1 MMHTRTKLI
10 ICLLTVVPKV
20 NGANSQLSRL
30 TFAGGFGGGPS
41 SSSFK
46 GSAKKSKGKKSGFSE
61 IEKQPLTPATTAAA
75 CEEEPKLDKWGLPP
89 PTEEDL
95 FPFLPPSTELIAV
108 SSQAE
113 PTKQDIE
120 HALKDHLKLNLDRF
134 DENGIEKAPLPGRQ
148 PMKLRMIHQSP
159 PVLAIDHFFS
169 REECMAVQDI
179 TKSDGDAAAAALK
192 VASATF
198 SPLASSKRTSTSWF
212 CFYQQMPTLLAKAHA
227 MLGIPIQQME
237 EPQIVRYRTGEEFSW
252 HYDEVPRTQLD
263 NGGQR
268 VMTLLVYLNDV
279 TRGGGTIFRDLK
291 DTEGETL
298 LMKPQQGSALVFF
311 PAYNDGRADDRTLHK
326 GEVAFDEKWITQ
338 MWIHQHTYRPTVP
351 KGNTHEAAMSAVAQM
366 SQALGYVVS

>member
-1 MMHTRTKLI
+1 MMVDGRTKLI
-10 ICLLTVVPKV
+10 VSLLIIVTEV
-20 NGANSQLSRL
+20 NGANSQLFSRL
-30 TFAGGFGGGPS
+30 TFAGGFGGAS
-41 SSSFK
+41 SSKS
-46 GSAKKSKGKKSGFSE
+46 SKKPKGKKAGFSE
-61 IEKQPLTPATTAAA
+61 MEKPLAPA
-75 CEEEPKLDKWGLPP
+75 CEKPQLDKWGLPP
-89 PTEEDL
+89 PTEADL
-95 FPFLPPSTELIAV
+95 FPFMPPNTELIAA
-108 SSQAE
+108 SSQAT

-120 HALKDHLKLNLDRF
+120 HALKDHLKLKLDRF
-134 DENGIEKAPLPGRQ
+134 DEHGIEKAPIPGRQ

-169 REECMAVQDI
+169 RDECIAVQDI
-179 TKSDGDAAAAALK
+179 TKSDGDALQ

-198 SPLASSKRTSTSWF
+198 SPLALSKRTSTSWF
-212 CFYQQMPTLLAKAHA
+212 CFYQHMPALLAKAHV

-252 HYDEVPRTQLD
+252 HYDEVPQAQLE

-338 MWIHQHTYRPTVP
+338 MWIHQHAYRPAVP
-351 KGNTHEAAMSAVAQM
+351 EGNTHEAAMGAIAQM
-366 SQALGYVVS
+366 SQALGYVRSLDELV